1 MITYTPKTPLEAAV
15 LESGRFE
22 FATDSAGR
30 EVVCVGHRRLPPVVL
45 QMKSEGMQE
54 LIETAGADGGTAF
67 RATEGDPWQIENDEP
82 DETLFTTAAEE
93 YLVMGVRPM
102 KVSGRPLR
110 VAVRRSVT
118 RLFLVP
124 WEIPATEILFGD
136 HAHFAVTS
144 TRGVAGE
151 WSAIEDARRGV
162 VVGVPEMWVGVL
174 ERVCKPGAELVFRC
188 DVPIPWVDESGLA
201 NAAPTTIG
209 IFEASPDQA
218 SDEEGPGALSD
229 ETWIAKLPIVMSE
242 GNVVHP
248 VDVPDDVSV
257 DDVRDGPW
265 EREWQGSS
273 EFDLQDLS

>member
-22 FATDSAGR
+22 FSTDTAGR
-30 EVVCVGHRRLPPVVL
+30 EVVCVGHRRLPRVVL

-67 RATEGDPWQIENDEP
+67 RATEGDPWQIDDDEP

-102 KVSGRPLR
+102 KVGGRPLR
-110 VAVRRSVT
+110 VAVRREVT

-124 WEIPATEILFGD
+124 WEIPATEVSFGD

-144 TRGVAGE
+144 TRGVSGE
-151 WSAIEDARRGV
+151 WSAVDDGRRGV
-162 VVGVPEMWVGVL
+162 VIGVPEVWVGVL
-174 ERVCKPGAELVFRC
+174 ERNCRPGTDLVFRC
-188 DVPIPWVDESGLA
+188 DVSMPWIDESGLA
-201 NAAPTTIG
+201 NAVPTTIG
-209 IFEASPDQA
+209 VFEASGA
-218 SDEEGPGALSD
+218 ESTDEEMSTPGD
-229 ETWIAKLPIVMSE
+229 ETWVAKLPIVMTE

-248 VDVPDDVSV
+248 VDIPDNVTVDSV
-257 DDVRDGPW
+257 RIGPW
-265 EREWQGSS
+265 EREWEGSS